1 MAVINTNISSINAQ
15 NNLARTQGEL
25 QTSLQR
31 LSSGLRINSAKDD
44 AAGLAISNSFTS
56 QIRGLNQAARNAND
70 GISLAQVAEGAMQ
83 ESTNILQRMRELAIQ
98 SANGTN
104 GDSERVALN
113 KEVVALKAELD
124 RIASTTAF
132 GGRNLLDGTFGSS
145 SLQVGSEARQSIDVT
160 INSINTDEIGSTGKT
175 IVGNFIP
182 VTGVNT
188 VSAVDTG
195 LTTFATADDLTL
207 TLSGTDT
214 ELGVTGATTAAD
226 LASLI
231 NEVEG
236 VSGVTAST
244 TANVQLGT
252 AGADATDTV
261 TLEIAGVDLGPIQ
274 ADDVDTFAT
283 AVADAINSNAAL
295 QALGITA
302 TDRGQG
308 ALGGTSGDGVDIVR
322 ADGTNLDITVS
333 IDDDTTSS
341 GATGQTMAVDI
352 DTKDVTGALGGS
364 ATPVSEAGGTVN
376 LRGNLDFS
384 AVIFAEDVTDFEI
397 ALSSGSGSQLT
408 DASGGGTE
416 ATLSAVQTIGIDTV
430 DISTQ
435 DGSQDAISI
444 IDAAITQIDGF
455 RADLGALQN
464 RLDSTISNLTNIAE
478 NVSAAR
484 SRIQDADFAQETA
497 NLTRIQILQQ
507 AGTAILAQANAA
519 PQSVLSL
526 LQ

>member
-104 GDSERVALN
+104 GSEERTALN

-124 RIASTTAF
+124 RIATTTAF

-145 SLQVGSEARQSIDVT
+145 NLQVGSEANQTIGVSISGIQTAD
-160 INSINTDEIGSTGKT
+160 IGSAGKT
-175 IVGNFIP
+175 IEGDYIP
-182 VTGVNT
+182 LTGFNS
-188 VSAVDTG
+188 VSAVG
-195 LTTFATADDLTL
+195 ASIAALTSDDDLTA

-214 ELGVTGATTAAD
+214 AIGVTGVSSAAD
-226 LASLI
+226 LAELI
-231 NEVEG
+231 NEVDG

-244 TANVQLGT
+244 TANVILDGVGLDT
-252 AGADATDTV
+252 ADTV
-261 TLEIAGVDLGPIQ
+261 TLVVAGVSLGPIE
-274 ADDVDTFAT
+274 ATDVDEFSA
-283 AVADAINSNAAL
+283 AVASAINSNAAL
-295 QALGITA
+295 QALGVTA
-302 TDRGQG
+302 VDRGDEAGGLGNAGEGTDIIRADGENLTLQITVNDDTNANDDDMTLAVDYRDVAG
-308 ALGGTSGDGVDIVR
+308 ALGGT
-322 ADGTNLDITVS
+322 
-333 IDDDTTSS
+333 
-341 GATGQTMAVDI
+341 
-352 DTKDVTGALGGS
+352 
-364 ATPVSEAGGTVN
+364 ATPVDEAGGTVS
-376 LRGNLDFS
+376 LRGNLDFTG
-384 AVIFAEDVTDFEI
+384 VVFAEDVTDFEL
-397 ALSSGSGSQLT
+397 ALTGAGSVIS
-408 DASGGGTE
+408 DGTTA
-416 ATLSAVQTIGIDTV
+416 ATLSAVSTIGVDTV
-430 DISTQ
+430 DISTE
-435 DGSQDAISI
+435 DGAQDAIAI

>member
-104 GDSERVALN
+104 GDTERAALN

-124 RIASTTAF
+124 RISSSTAF
-132 GGRNLLDGTFGSS
+132 GGRNLLDGSFGTS
-145 SLQVGSEARQSIDVT
+145 SLQVGSEARQTIDISIANLSSAEIGLTGNGVSAISPVTGLATTSSSDLGGLSANEDLTVTLGGNAGVNVEMLGALSAADVASRL
-160 INSINTDEIGSTGKT
+160 NGVDGLSGVEANTKVNIDMTTAGSTGDTVKVT
-175 IVGNFIP
+175 IEGYELSIATADADGIGTFQSALTAAINGNSDLADLGI
-182 VTGVNT
+182 T
-188 VSAVDTG
+188 AVDTG
-195 LTTFATADDLTL
+195 TTT
-207 TLSGTDT
+207 
-214 ELGVTGATTAAD
+214 
-226 LASLI
+226 
-231 NEVEG
+231 
-236 VSGVTAST
+236 
-244 TANVQLGT
+244 
-252 AGADATDTV
+252 
-261 TLEIAGVDLGPIQ
+261 GVD
-274 ADDVDTFAT
+274 VT
-283 AVADAINSNAAL
+283 
-295 QALGITA
+295 
-302 TDRGQG
+302 
-308 ALGGTSGDGVDIVR
+308 R
-322 ADGTNLDITVS
+322 ADGDNLRIEVS
-333 IDDDTTSS
+333 ITSAGTASGVIDVAAYESNGSTLNTTDKITTTGVDSDVAAQVANARGSLDFTNAIVDSKYDSLSIAKTGGAGIFTNDDTD
-341 GATGQTMAVDI
+341 ATI
-352 DTKDVTGALGGS
+352 GS
-364 ATPVSEAGGTVN
+364 AK
-376 LRGNLDFS
+376 
-384 AVIFAEDVTDFEI
+384 
-397 ALSSGSGSQLT
+397 
-408 DASGGGTE
+408 
-416 ATLSAVQTIGIDTV
+416 TLGVDTV
-430 DISTQ
+430 DISSLS
-435 DGSQDAISI
+435 GSQDAIAI
-444 IDAAITQIDGF
+444 IDSAITQIDGF

-464 RLDSTISNLTNIAE
+464 RLDSTISNLSNIAE

>member
-104 GDSERVALN
+104 GDSERTALN
-113 KEVVALKAELD
+113 KEIIALKAELD
-124 RIASTTAF
+124 RISSTTAF
-132 GGRNLLDGTFGSS
+132 GGRNLLDGSFGTS
-145 SLQVGSEARQSIDVT
+145 SLQVGSEARQTIDITIADLSSSGIGLTGKSLSSIDPVSGLAAVT
-160 INSINTDEIGSTGKT
+160 TGSLSALTADDNLNVTLGQYAAVEVDLAGATSAAEVAEALNGVDGLTG
-175 IVGNFIP
+175 
-182 VTGVNT
+182 
-188 VSAVDTG
+188 VSAVTKANVDLATVGASDTVVVTIEG
-195 LTTFATADDLTL
+195 VELSIGTGDTDDVDDFATAL
-207 TLSGTDT
+207 
-214 ELGVTGATTAAD
+214 AAAVNSSTD
-226 LASLI
+226 LA
-231 NEVEG
+231 
-236 VSGVTAST
+236 
-244 TANVQLGT
+244 
-252 AGADATDTV
+252 
-261 TLEIAGVDLGPIQ
+261 
-274 ADDVDTFAT
+274 
-283 AVADAINSNAAL
+283 
-295 QALGITA
+295 ALGITA
-302 TDRGQG
+302 TDIGG
-308 ALGGTSGDGVDIVR
+308 NATGGTAGAGVDITR
-322 ADGTNLDITVS
+322 ADGGNLGMTFSIINDATATIDIDISVYEQDGTTV
-333 IDDDTTSS
+333 T
-341 GATGQTMAVDI
+341 AAAVDA
-352 DTKDVTGALGGS
+352 DAATAS
-364 ATPVSEAGGTVN
+364 ATDEISTTI
-376 LRGNLDFS
+376 RGSLDFS
-384 AVIFAEDVTDFEI
+384 NAIIDSKYSSLTIEKAGTGGVFTEVDTTAAV
-397 ALSSGSGSQLT
+397 G
-408 DASGGGTE
+408 AST
-416 ATLSAVQTIGIDTV
+416 TLGVDTV
-430 DISTQ
+430 DISSLT
-435 DGSQDAISI
+435 GSQDAIAI
-444 IDAAITQIDGF
+444 IDAAITEIDGF

-464 RLDSTISNLTNIAE
+464 RLDSTISNLSNIAE

>member
-104 GDSERVALN
+104 GESERVALN

-124 RIASTTAF
+124 RIATTTAF
-132 GGRNLLDGTFGSS
+132 GGRNLLDGTFGTTG
-145 SLQVGSEARQSIDVT
+145 LQVGSEANQTIDIT
-160 INSINTDEIGSTGKT
+160 ISGIATNSIGSSGRTISGTFEPITGLEK
-175 IVGNFIP
+175 
-182 VTGVNT
+182 
-188 VSAVDTG
+188 VSAKDTALAA
-195 LTTFATADDLTL
+195 LTSADDLTV
-207 TLSGTDT
+207 TVSNIDT
-214 ELGVTGATTAAD
+214 TVEVTGITSASELATLLND
-226 LASLI
+226 VDGLD
-231 NEVEG
+231 
-236 VSGVTAST
+236 GVTAST
-244 TANVQLGT
+244 TANVDLDGAGT
-252 AGADATDTV
+252 DAADTV
-261 TLEIAGVDLGPIQ
+261 TLVVAGVSLGAIQ
-274 ADDVDTFAT
+274 ADDTDTFSA
-283 AVADAINSNAAL
+283 AVAAAINSSGAL

-302 TDRGQG
+302 EDLGDEPGG
-308 ALGGTSGDGVDIVR
+308 AGTSGAGVNITR
-322 ADGTNLDITVS
+322 ADGGNLDIAFTVVDDAANTDTITLAVS
-333 IDDDTTSS
+333 DVDVSGTIANAVAVDDT
-341 GATGQTMAVDI
+341 
-352 DTKDVTGALGGS
+352 
-364 ATPVSEAGGTVN
+364 GGTFNV
-376 LRGNLDFS
+376 RGNLDFS
-384 AVIFAEDVTDFEI
+384 GVTFAADVTDFEV
-397 ALSSGSGSQLT
+397 ALSGAGSEFT
-408 DASGGGTE
+408 DGTTA
-416 ATLSAVQTIGIDTV
+416 ATLNAVAIVGVDTV
-430 DISTQ
+430 DISTEA
-435 DGSQDAISI
+435 GSQDAIAI
-444 IDAAITQIDGF
+444 IDSAIDQIDGF

-464 RLDSTISNLTNIAE
+464 RLDSTISNLSNIAE